1 MDTKQAEEQ
10 FKQLFNNWKNSL
22 EEMRLQFSM
31 GKMDAADAFE
41 KQKVHLQSMIES
53 MKTHL
58 DKATD
63 IAEEHANKLR
73 SKLEELNLQLNL
85 GKADGKD
92 MFEEQRKKIDLA
104 LQEVFAAGKLAYHG
118 NYGYMMELFEN
129 NSKAIKTGLE
139 IAQLQLALAKMDVKE
154 ESEKARKEIQEKIV
168 ELQRSAEKAQELTK
182 ENLEQWGKQMKEGM
196 ANMQEWMSGWMK
208 K

>member
-10 FKQLFNNWKNSL
+10 FKHLFNSWKQSL
-22 EEMRLQFSM
+22 EEMRVQFSM

-41 KQKVHLQSMIES
+41 KQKAQLKVMIES
-53 MKTHL
+53 MKMNL

-63 IAEEHANKLR
+63 VAEEHATQLR
-73 SKLEELNLQLNL
+73 VKLEDLNLQLNL
-85 GKADGKD
+85 GKAEGKD
-92 MFEEQRKKIDLA
+92 MFSEQRKKIDLA

-129 NSKAIKTGLE
+129 HSKAIKTGLE
-139 IAQLQLALAKMDVKE
+139 IAQLQFALAKMDVQD
-154 ESEKARKEIQEKIV
+154 ESEKAKKEIQEKIV
-168 ELQRSAEKAQELTK
+168 ELQRSAEKAQDLTK
-182 ENLEQWGKQMKEGM
+182 ENLEQWGNQMKEGIEK
-196 ANMQEWMSGWMK
+196 MQAWMSGWMK

>member
-22 EEMRLQFSM
+22 EDMRLQFSL
-31 GKMDAADAFE
+31 GKMDAVESFE
-41 KQKVHLQSMIES
+41 KQKEQLKSMIES
-53 MKTHL
+53 MKTNL

-63 IAEEHANKLR
+63 VAEENASKLR

-139 IAQLQLALAKMDVKE
+139 IAQLQFALAKMEVKE
-154 ESEKARKEIQEKIV
+154 ESEKARKEIQEKIA
-168 ELQRSAEKAQELTK
+168 ELQSSAEKAQELTK

-196 ANMQEWMSGWMK
+196 GKMQEWMSGWMK

>member
-1 MDTKQAEEQ
+1 MDTKHIEEQ
-10 FKQLFNNWKNSL
+10 FKQMFSTWKTSL
-22 EEMRLQFSM
+22 EEMRVQFSL
-31 GKMDAADAFE
+31 GKMDAGEAFE
-41 KQKVHLQSMIES
+41 KQKGQLRNMVETL
-53 MKTHL
+53 KVNA

-63 IAEEHANKLR
+63 IAEENVTKLR
-73 SKLEELNLQLNL
+73 AKLEELNLQLNL
-85 GKADGKD
+85 GKAETADV
-92 MFEEQRKKIDLA
+92 FEAQRKKIDLA

-139 IAQLQLALAKMDVKE
+139 IAQLQFKLAQMEAKDGAEAAK
-154 ESEKARKEIQEKIV
+154 KEIQEKLT
-168 ELQRSAEKAQELTK
+168 ELQSAAEKAKDLTK

-196 ANMQEWMSGWMK
+196 EKMSDWMSSFVK

>member
-41 KQKVHLQSMIES
+41 KQKAHLQSMIES
-53 MKTHL
+53 MKTNL

-63 IAEEHANKLR
+63 VAEEHANKLR

-139 IAQLQLALAKMDVKE
+139 IAQLQFALAKMEVKE
-154 ESEKARKEIQEKIV
+154 ESEKARKEIQEKIA
-168 ELQRSAEKAQELTK
+168 ELQSSAEKAQELTK

-196 ANMQEWMSGWMK
+196 GKMQEWMSGWMK

>member
-10 FKQLFNNWKNSL
+10 FKQLFTNWKQSL
-22 EEMRLQFSM
+22 EEMRMQFSM
-31 GKMDAADAFE
+31 GKMDAVEAFE
-41 KQKVHLQSMIES
+41 KQKTQLRSLMES
-53 MKTHL
+53 MKTNL

-63 IAEEHANKLR
+63 VAEENATKLR

-85 GKADGKD
+85 GKAEGKE
-92 MFEEQRKKIDLA
+92 MFEEQRKKIDMA

-129 NSKAIKTGLE
+129 NSKAIRTGLE
-139 IAQLQLALAKMDVKE
+139 IVQLQFALAKMEVKE

-168 ELQRSAEKAQELTK
+168 ELQSAAEKAQELTK

-196 ANMQEWMSGWMK
+196 GKMQEWMSGWMK